1 MKWRKWIA
9 PGILILLLLVA
20 INHFRF
26 SFMFFLFTP
35 WVEFKKDDV
44 PAAPDYANLKSWAMH
59 PVKSHPTSTSDAL
72 RVFWIHPTTYRSP
85 LQWNENPMEAG
96 ATDRF
101 QWTLEQQASIF
112 TSCCLV
118 HAPHYRQATLAAY
131 WKTESGF
138 QARALAYSDVR
149 KAFDRFLAE
158 DPVDKPFVLAGHSQ
172 GSEHGLRL
180 LQDKISGT
188 PLQKRLVAAYLI
200 GIPIH
205 LESMQ
210 RFLPDIPV
218 CSQPDQIGCLIS
230 WSTFKETTNPE
241 KFLRQAVWPQE
252 SGYHSVSGAFV
263 CVNPVSWL
271 LDGQTTSP
279 EQHRGARLRKKPG
292 LKIKARCAQNVLQV
306 DDVDAWL
313 DLSMGGNYHL
323 DDFSLF
329 YNDIETNIRTRR
341 DAFLNANKRL

>member
-59 PVKSHPTSTSDAL
+59 PEKSHPTSTSDAL

-241 KFLRQAVWPQE
+241 KFLKQAVWPQE

-271 LDGQTTSP
+271 LDGQVPSSIGAQAYELNRDSKSRLGTSRWFSRRMMWEPDLSRAATINSMTFRSFITISRTTSG
-279 EQHRGARLRKKPG
+279 RGGTRSLTR
-292 LKIKARCAQNVLQV
+292 IK
-306 DDVDAWL
+306 
-313 DLSMGGNYHL
+313 GY
-323 DDFSLF
+323 
-329 YNDIETNIRTRR
+329 RR
-341 DAFLNANKRL
+341 HG